1 MGKKNLENEHTFR
14 VFSVRA
20 LEKWVSSWK
29 GIWQSGGTIG
39 TSNYQTEGHSA
50 DLPECASL
58 TNHFVSRD
66 LGIFNRKMGIL
77 KPTYNS
83 DFIYF
88 VFIFFKILFIFLRE
102 RESMRARWG
111 GGRQRA
117 REMWTP
123 H

>member
-50 DLPECASL
+50 DPS
-58 TNHFVSRD
+58 
-66 LGIFNRKMGIL
+66 
-77 KPTYNS
+77 
-83 DFIYF
+83 
-88 VFIFFKILFIFLRE
+88 
-102 RESMRARWG
+102 
-111 GGRQRA
+111 
-117 REMWTP
+117 
-123 H
+123 